1 MVGSKDDTEVSP
13 SNIIKPTLESLS
25 VEDQWRFENYI
36 KQRQAQEHEEVKEK
50 YQAHFKV
57 DRHHRV
63 VQQGEIEI
71 TFLLPSSQNPNVS

>member
-1 MVGSKDDTEVSP
+1 MAGSKDQTEVSP

-25 VEDQWRFENYI
+25 VEDQRRFENYI
-36 KQRQAQEHEEVKEK
+36 KQRQAQEHEEAKEK

-57 DRHHRV
+57 DRHHMI
-63 VQQGEIEI
+63 VQQMEIEI